1 MQERMRRAGL
11 FMSGA
16 GVVLALHVIPAPKR
30 TDPLPS
36 PQRLRRV
43 HIANV

>member
-1 MQERMRRAGL
+1 MEERKRQAGL
-11 FMSGA
+11 FMSRA
-16 GVVLALHVIPAPKR
+16 GVVLAIHVIPAPKR

-43 HIANV
+43 HIAIV

>member
-16 GVVLALHVIPAPKR
+16 GVVLALHVIPAPE
-30 TDPLPS
+30 PLPS

-43 HIANV
+43 HIAIM